1 MKHPVSSIIQGHKQ
15 NPSKGIYSVCSA
27 NRFVLEA
34 AMKQAHQDNSV
45 LLVEATSNQVDQFGG
60 YTGMTPLDFAKY
72 VSSIAVEVGLSQSS
86 LILGGDHLG
95 PNVWQNLDKETAM
108 KNARDQIQAYVKAG
122 FTKIHLDASMPL
134 EGDKSEKHLPLD
146 AQIVAIRS
154 AELCEAAEEAANETG
169 GIKPVY
175 IIGTDVPIPG
185 GAQESLENIRITP
198 VSEVEEI
205 ISLTQAAFK
214 ERRLEEAWERVVAV
228 VVQPG
233 VEFSDD
239 DIAEYVPAKAKELR
253 DYIKAHP
260 QMILE
265 AHSTDYQKPDALKQM
280 VEDHMAILKVGPWLT
295 YVFREAIFALAAIEK
310 ELNYFKK
317 IYITSNI
324 VEVLEQAM
332 QDEPKY
338 WQKHYHGNE
347 SQLAFARKYSYS
359 DRIRYYWPQK
369 SVADALDIL
378 LNNLKAESIP
388 ISLIGQYMPAQYEA
402 LREGQIKNNPN
413 DLIHHK
419 IMEVLQVY
427 SNAAGMNIH

>member
-1 MKHPVSSIIQGHKQ
+1 MKHPVSSIIQNHKQ

-72 VSSIAVEVGLSQSS
+72 VSSIATEVGLLASS

-95 PNVWQNLDKETAM
+95 PNVWQNQPKDIAM
-108 KNARDQIQAYVKAG
+108 KNARDQIQAYIKAG

-134 EGDKSEKHLPLD
+134 EGDRSEKHLPLN
-146 AQIVAIRS
+146 AQIVAQRS
-154 AELCEAAEEAANETG
+154 AELCKAAEEAAIESG
-169 GIKPVY
+169 GIKPIY

-198 VSEVEEI
+198 VAEVEEI
-205 ISLTQAAFK
+205 IALTQAAFK
-214 ERRLEEAWERVVAV
+214 KRGLEDAWKRVVAV

-239 DIAEYVPAKAKELR
+239 DISEYEPGKAKELR
-253 DYIKAHP
+253 DYIKNHP
-260 QMILE
+260 QMVFE
-265 AHSTDYQKPDALKQM
+265 AHSTDYQKSDALKKM

-295 YVFREAIFALAAIEK
+295 YAFREAVFALAAIEK
-310 ELNYFKK
+310 ELLVFEK
-317 IYITSNI
+317 IKSPSNI
-324 VEVLEQAM
+324 IEVLEQAM

-338 WQKHYHGNE
+338 WLKHYHGNE
-347 SQLAFARKYSYS
+347 SQLAYARKYSYS

-369 SVADALDIL
+369 SVADALDVL
-378 LNNLKAESIP
+378 LKNLQAEPLP
-388 ISLIGQYMPAQYEA
+388 ISLIGQYLPAQYQA
-402 LREGQIKNNPN
+402 LRNGQITNNPN

-427 SNAAGMNIH
+427 SNASGMNL